1 MKLAGNNSWFLRYT
15 VFSRRWMIMLK
26 IKKWIYF
33 EKKKYNP
40 VILIFSLLLSGL
52 FFFISLEGIA
62 YLIFRDRIKDYTSDV
77 LNRAESLML
86 QVDTVNAAAR
96 SSSDVSSWPCS
107 YENLQ
112 HLRGVVWPYSL
123 IKDVGYTSKI
133 GLTCSAIWGV
143 CASHY
148 LLIILRKKS
157 NQRKAYG
164 CLVLH

>member
-1 MKLAGNNSWFLRYT
+1 
-15 VFSRRWMIMLK
+15 MIMLK

-33 EKKKYNP
+33 GKKKYNP

-96 SSSDVSSWPCS
+96 SSLDVSS
-107 YENLQ
+107 
-112 HLRGVVWPYSL
+112 
-123 IKDVGYTSKI
+123 
-133 GLTCSAIWGV
+133 
-143 CASHY
+143 
-148 LLIILRKKS
+148 
-157 NQRKAYG
+157 
-164 CLVLH
+164 